1 METHLKQA
9 HRSMCV
15 DYYSLFQGPIHVISV
30 TPATKHCQF
39 ISAYNDVFY
48 SWSEITN
55 GIFYSVLQY
64 KGPAADAAKYRYKV
78 EYFTKKRT
86 EILAVNLLA
95 RSWDED
101 MGEVHNSGNCMKLY
115 PEQFNRFA
123 NERSELALSMEILT
137 VWNKYPHGQC

>member
-1 METHLKQA
+1 METNLKQA

-48 SWSEITN
+48 SWSEIKN
-55 GIFYSVLQY
+55 GIFYYVLQY
-64 KGPAADAAKYRYKV
+64 RGPAADATKYHYKV
-78 EYFTKKRT
+78 EFFTKERT
-86 EILAVNLLA
+86 GSLAVNLLS

-101 MGEVHNSGNCMKLY
+101 LGEVHNSGNCMKLY
-115 PEQFNRFA
+115 P
-123 NERSELALSMEILT
+123 
-137 VWNKYPHGQC
+137 

>member
-1 METHLKQA
+1 
-9 HRSMCV
+9 
-15 DYYSLFQGPIHVISV
+15 
-30 TPATKHCQF
+30 
-39 ISAYNDVFY
+39 
-48 SWSEITN
+48 
-55 GIFYSVLQY
+55 
-64 KGPAADAAKYRYKV
+64 V

-137 VWNKYPHGQC
+137 V